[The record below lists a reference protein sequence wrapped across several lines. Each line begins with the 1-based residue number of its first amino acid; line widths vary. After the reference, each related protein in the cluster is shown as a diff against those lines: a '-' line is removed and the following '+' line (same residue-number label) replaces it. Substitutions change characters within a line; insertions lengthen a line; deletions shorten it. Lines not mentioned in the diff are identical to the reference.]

1 VRTGSPWSTRWPRA
15 EGQKEKMSALSQIT
29 SISAMNLRSIPQ
41 RLGTSFVI
49 VIGIAGVVAVL
60 LSVLAMAT
68 GIMKTIA
75 NTGRPDR
82 AIVLRGGSNAELS
95 SALSRDNA
103 VTIMDAP
110 GVKRGADGKPI
121 ASAETLTL
129 VELPT
134 EKGQSWANATIR
146 GVGPAVLALRPEM
159 KLVQGRMFKPAV
171 HELIVGTK
179 AHSQFEALGLG
190 KRIAFAN
197 GDWVI
202 VGIFASGGDRHESEI
217 FGDAETMMSAIQRNA
232 YQPVTVQLESAGSF
246 DAFKTALTTNPTLS
260 VDVKRES
267 EFFAEESKPI
277 SRVLSIVAYVVGG
290 IMAVGALF
298 GALNTMYSAVSARA
312 VEIATLRALGFGSA
326 SVVVSVFAEALAL
339 ALIGAGIGSLA
350 AWVFFD
356 GNVINTS
363 AGGISQLVFALT
375 LTPALIAL
383 GIVWAAAIGLI
394 GGLFPAV
401 RAARLPVAQA
411 LRAV

>member
-1 VRTGSPWSTRWPRA
+1 MST
-15 EGQKEKMSALSQIT
+15 LSQIT
-29 SISAMNLRSIPQ
+29 AISAMNLRSVPQ

-68 GIMKTIA
+68 GVMQTIA
-75 NTGRPDR
+75 NTGHADR

-95 SALSRDNA
+95 SVLSRDNA
-103 VTIMDAP
+103 TTIMDAP
-110 GVKRGADGKPI
+110 AVKHGADGKPI
-121 ASAETLTL
+121 GSAETITL
-129 VELPT
+129 VDLPT
-134 EKGQSWANATIR
+134 ENGQSWANATVR
-146 GVGPAVLALRPEM
+146 GVGPAVMSLRPEM
-159 KLVQGRMFKPAV
+159 KIVQGRMFKPAV

-197 GDWVI
+197 GDWEV
-202 VGIFASGGDRHESEI
+202 VGVFETGGDRHESEI
-217 FGDAETMMSAIQRNA
+217 FGDADTMMSAIQRNA
-232 YQPVTVQLESAGSF
+232 YQPVTVQLESAASF
-246 DAFKTALTTNPTLS
+246 DGFKTALTTNPTLT

-267 EFFAEESKPI
+267 DYFAEESKPI

-298 GALNTMYSAVSARA
+298 GALNTMYTAVSARTR
-312 VEIATLRALGFGSA
+312 EIATLRALGFGSA
-326 SVVVSVFAEALAL
+326 AVVVSVFVEALILSLLGAL
-339 ALIGAGIGSLA
+339 AGCLA

-363 AGGISQLVFALT
+363 AGGISQIVFALV
-375 LTPALIAL
+375 LTPALMFL
-383 GIVWAAAIGLI
+383 GIAWAAIIGLI

>member
-1 VRTGSPWSTRWPRA
+1 
-15 EGQKEKMSALSQIT
+15 MSALSQIT